1 MTKDFLHKFNK
12 ACYLVKI
19 SLSGLR
25 DFNLFQSHTV
35 DLLKILSVAKDLSIK
50 ELSLNP
56 LF

>member
-25 DFNLFQSHTV
+25 DFNLFNASIP
-35 DLLKILSVAKDLSIK
+35 LLLRILSAAKDLTIK
-50 ELSLNP
+50 ESYLN
-56 LF
+56 

>member
-25 DFNLFQSHTV
+25 DFNLYVSFDMFV
-35 DLLKILSVAKDLSIK
+35 LRILSAAKDLCIK
-50 ELSLNP
+50 ESYLN
-56 LF
+56 